1 MWWFPLLCILIV
13 IVVACI
19 FQPLATTLRRRWT
32 DHHGQLGP
40 EGQQCELRETP
51 AFPTERER
59 RTECGVEVIECIT
72 GLRFSPSNYCLV
84 AVNRNEYKT
93 DE

>member
-1 MWWFPLLCILIV
+1 MWWFPRLCILIV

-59 RTECGVEVIECIT
+59 QSVVWRLLNASLVYG
-72 GLRFSPSNYCLV
+72 SPLPTIV
-84 AVNRNEYKT
+84 
-93 DE
+93 